1 MLDMITTRRST
12 RSFKKEMIPADK
24 LDMIIDAGRFA
35 ASGCN
40 VQNCHFI
47 VVKKAEVLDKL
58 RDIVQEEY
66 AKMEITDDMTS
77 SMKHSITASKA
88 GTYVFHYNT
97 PVLIIVANRPDNPN
111 NIADTACAIDNMMLE
126 ANALDLGSCWIN
138 QLRWLQ
144 DNDRVAGYIRELG
157 MEAEEKVYGSVAIG
171 YANTNDGLPEREALK
186 RTGNKVTIVE

>member
-1 MLDMITTRRST
+1 MLDTIITRRST
-12 RSFKKEMIPADK
+12 RSFKKEMVPDDK
-24 LDMIIDAGRFA
+24 LQQIIDAGRYA

-47 VVKKAEVLDKL
+47 VIKKAEVLDKL

-66 AKMEITDDMTS
+66 AGMEITDDMSS
-77 SMKHSITASKA
+77 SMQHSITASKS

-97 PVLIIVANRPDNPN
+97 PVLIIVANRVDNPN

-144 DNDRVAGYIRELG
+144 DNERIAGYIRDLG
-157 MEAEEKVYGSVAIG
+157 MTADEKVYGSMALG
-171 YANTNDGLPEREALK
+171 YANTEDGLPERKALK
-186 RTGNKVTIVE
+186 RIGNEVTIVE